1 MNCRNFAIS
10 RKANLSIRRNVAPNR
25 CVKNRLRSATKYA
38 RSVLGPTAQLN
49 LIGAF
54 EDFLSS
60 YKSTV
65 STEDISATDALQDLN
80 IEDGLSD
87 EYDFMEDA
95 RDEEGKEKNS
105 RSRKFADPKKKYMNM
120 LQQVADRQISE
131 VTIELD
137 DLENVSYI

>member
-1 MNCRNFAIS
+1 MNCRDFAIS
-10 RKANLSIRRNVAPNR
+10 RKAHLSTRRYVAPNR
-25 CVKNRLRSATKYA
+25 CVENRLRSATKYA
-38 RSVLGPTAQLN
+38 HCILRPIAQLN
-49 LIGAF
+49 LTGAF

-80 IEDGLSD
+80 IDDGLSD

-95 RDEEGKEKNS
+95 RDGEDKEKNS
-105 RSRKFADPKKKYMNM
+105 RSRKFADPKRKYVNM
-120 LQQVADRQISE
+120 LQQVADRRISE

-137 DLENVSYI
+137 DLENVSRI